1 VRSRSAAAEERSK
14 FIENSSPCALIRTVV
29 RLPQGPLLCGR
40 RTQQVLRKKL
50 AVLLAAVMMLG
61 VMSVSPAM
69 AAAGTIVAS
78 PAVTKPTIVWITT
91 KVEGTTI

>member
-1 VRSRSAAAEERSK
+1 
-14 FIENSSPCALIRTVV
+14 
-29 RLPQGPLLCGR
+29 
-40 RTQQVLRKKL
+40 VLRKKL

-78 PAVTKPTIVWITT
+78 PAVTKPTIVWLTT